1 MAHVGEEKTFG
12 MDRLFCLFLCFFLL
26 PLRLQKAIV
35 VTLDMENGA
44 DDQYYNNQDNGET
57 PVIKI
62 FLYVYIVTSYTLHAS
77 CFSPISAKTLARSCN
92 N

>member
-62 FLYVYIVTSYTLHAS
+62 FLYVYIVMFTFVYL
-77 CFSPISAKTLARSCN
+77 R
-92 N
+92 

>member
-62 FLYVYIVTSYTLHAS
+62 FVCLYSYVHFCLSDIGYAVRLS
-77 CFSPISAKTLARSCN
+77 V
-92 N
+92 